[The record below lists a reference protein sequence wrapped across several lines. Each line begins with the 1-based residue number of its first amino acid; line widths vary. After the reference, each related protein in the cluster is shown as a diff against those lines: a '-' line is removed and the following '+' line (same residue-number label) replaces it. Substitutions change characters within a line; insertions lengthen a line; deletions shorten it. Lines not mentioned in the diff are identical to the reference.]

1 MRFSANYHTKGEK
14 MNNIIKIILSVFIGF
29 TNALF
34 GAGGGLVAVSIFKS
48 EGLTQK
54 QAQASAI
61 SVILPLTIITA
72 VIYLYRGYF
81 NITDAL
87 GYIPFGIAGSL
98 IGPFLLKIMPDK
110 ALRKIFALFMIYSG
124 INMIMR

>member
-1 MRFSANYHTKGEK
+1 
-14 MNNIIKIILSVFIGF
+14 MNKVIKIILSTFIGF

-34 GAGGGLVAVSIFKS
+34 GAGGGLIAVPIFKS

-54 QAQASAI
+54 EAQASAI
-61 SVILPLTIITA
+61 SVILPLTIITTA
-72 VIYLYRGYF
+72 IYLYRGYF

-87 GYIPFGIAGSL
+87 GYIPFGIVGSL
-98 IGPFLLKIMPDK
+98 VGPLLIKRIPDK
-110 ALRKIFALFMIYSG
+110 ILRKIFALFMIYSG

>member
-1 MRFSANYHTKGEK
+1 
-14 MNNIIKIILSVFIGF
+14 MNKVIKIILSVFIGF

-34 GAGGGLVAVSIFKS
+34 GAGGGLIAVPLFKS